1 MDWKQIPAAPA
12 YEINRRGQVRKRDTH
27 YRITARRHRVRLWL
41 GSGCLTVNPRA
52 LAAELFTAPDTH
64 EVAQAMQEPMDL
76 VPTVPALVKTEAPS
90 AVGETAP
97 EQADDVWRPC
107 TDLPG
112 LEICRSGEVRHVST
126 GEPARTLRSAAYAH
140 PYVHTRVNGKSVHRA
155 INVLLEEA
163 FGPGSAAAA
172 GFTVPDM
179 AHVHA
184 LRAALRKRT
193 TPRGSRAC
201 HDCGTPTDNY
211 RCNAC
216 WRRVR
221 GYGVDEPAEEVS
233 DAHDVL

>member
-1 MDWKQIPAAPA
+1 MSVDEFTPIPTAPA

-27 YRITARRHRVRLWL
+27 YRITARRRRVRLWL
-41 GSGCLTVNPRA
+41 DSGYLTVNPRV
-52 LAAELFTAPDTH
+52 LAAELFAVPNAYETAKP
-64 EVAQAMQEPMDL
+64 VQEPVD
-76 VPTVPALVKTEAPS
+76 VAS
-90 AVGETAP
+90 H

-112 LEICRSGEVRHVST
+112 LEICRSGEVRHAST
-126 GEPARTLRSAAYAH
+126 GEPVRTLRSAAYAH

-155 INVLLEEA
+155 IHVLLEEA

-172 GFTVPDM
+172 GFPVPDM

-184 LRAALRKRT
+184 LRAALQKRAA
-193 TPRGSRAC
+193 PRGSRTC

-216 WRRVR
+216 WKRVR
-221 GYGVDEPAEEVS
+221 GYGVGDEPAEETCN
-233 DAHDVL
+233 AHDVL